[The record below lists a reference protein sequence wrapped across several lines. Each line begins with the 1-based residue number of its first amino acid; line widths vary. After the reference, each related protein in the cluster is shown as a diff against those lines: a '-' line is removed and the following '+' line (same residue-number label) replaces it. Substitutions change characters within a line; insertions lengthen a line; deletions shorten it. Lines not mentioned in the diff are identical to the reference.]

1 MPQAVHL
8 LLLEI
13 DAITVIWG
21 FMILTLIARGSGL
34 FGAACWGKKKK
45 KEAT

>member
-1 MPQAVHL
+1 MPQAVNL

-13 DAITVIWG
+13 NAITVIWG

-34 FGAACWGKKKK
+34 LGGV
-45 KEAT
+45 